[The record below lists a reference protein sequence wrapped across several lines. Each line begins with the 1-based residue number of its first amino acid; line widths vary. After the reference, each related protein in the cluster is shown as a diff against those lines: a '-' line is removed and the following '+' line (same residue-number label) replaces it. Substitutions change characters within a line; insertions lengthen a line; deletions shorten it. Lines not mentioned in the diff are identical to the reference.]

1 MTKVESS
8 KLHFSEDEN
17 MSFDGL
23 TRKLKAKV
31 KNILKLLVIKNLK
44 NIEEPFH

>member
-17 MSFDGL
+17 MSFDSL